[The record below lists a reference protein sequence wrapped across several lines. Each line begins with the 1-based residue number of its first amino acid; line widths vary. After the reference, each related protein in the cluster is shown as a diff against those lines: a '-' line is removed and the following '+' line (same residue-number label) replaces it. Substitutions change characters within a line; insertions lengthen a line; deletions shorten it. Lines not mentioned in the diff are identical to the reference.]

1 MIYITTIYPD
11 VWCWQYG
18 ARVIKD
24 GMHPGWLALSQNN
37 IAVIQLWCSYDCLWT
52 IKKTRRRITIM
63 LDNSQSTACINGV
76 SEPVISPGWNTPC
89 PLFGRQEKQ
98 EGREDEGSQKQD
110 GAWFVGGL
118 SDQIWGLPKVI
129 RKIFPPTRIPTCFNQ
144 LNQQWD

>member
-1 MIYITTIYPD
+1 
-11 VWCWQYG
+11 
-18 ARVIKD
+18 
-24 GMHPGWLALSQNN
+24 
-37 IAVIQLWCSYDCLWT
+37 
-52 IKKTRRRITIM
+52 M

-129 RKIFPPTRIPTCFNQ
+129 RKIFSTNKDSDMF
-144 LNQQWD
+144 